1 MVDRDPDAFVN
12 RKGFYSL
19 NAMVVGGYDKIIYD
33 VIANV
38 PGAMHDA
45 TAYRLS
51 EFKAYL
57 ESRYPRE
64 ICVGDKAYPISDVM
78 IKPYPRDEAENDSRK
93 ALFNMRLCGARM
105 KMTENIYSMYKE
117 YFPIFIYIIEKYRI
131 KNNKRRKNER
141 KILRNNESYEILFLG
156 VILLSF
162 MPCY

>member
-1 MVDRDPDAFVN
+1 
-12 RKGFYSL
+12 
-19 NAMVVGGYDKIIYD
+19 MVVGGYDKIIYD

-78 IKPYPRDEAENDSRK
+78 IKPYEGRDGEWQSQGTVQHASLWSKDEDDRK
-93 ALFNMRLCGARM
+93 YLQ
-105 KMTENIYSMYKE
+105 Y
-117 YFPIFIYIIEKYRI
+117 
-131 KNNKRRKNER
+131 
-141 KILRNNESYEILFLG
+141 
-156 VILLSF
+156 V
-162 MPCY
+162 